1 MLRLISCC
9 IVMICVL
16 NPWVL
21 SPQLPAAQSL
31 ETGGVASSEH
41 LFLRLPQGREALGRD
56 AIGDLERCYQFM
68 DGTTGAKLPRRI
80 FIFADWT
87 QADNSCNQQE
97 AKITLGMNNRAAA
110 INPAGFLMHAAA
122 CEIGR
127 LGLLQTSG
135 GAQREDNAFLFE
147 GMIEILAQEFA
158 HSSRK
163 LEGAWVISQFLDQMG
178 KLGLAEQRSWSVF
191 SGGRRSYRNAA
202 PGITFLSF
210 LRESQGRDR
219 PVKFFESLK
228 KASLVASLATV
239 FKTPASE
246 LESAWLKK
254 VREYKAPEEI
264 TTNGEEAPQ
273 LVQTALVPETCQPG
287 GSLEIRLFM
296 KDAGG
301 NLFPD
306 GVFLKDERTGKVLQA
321 QTAAQKGAEYMAVV
335 IPVDSTCPPGNYPYR
350 VTAVDESGNV
360 RHWNGAY
367 RVLGF

>member
-1 MLRLISCC
+1 MVRLISCC
-9 IVMICVL
+9 IVLLCTL
-16 NPWVL
+16 TFWLLP
-21 SPQLPAAQSL
+21 PQLPAAQSL
-31 ETGGVASSEH
+31 EASGVASSEH
-41 LFLRLPQGREALGRD
+41 LLLRLPLEREGLGRD

-68 DGTTGAKLPRRI
+68 DGATGEKLPRRI
-80 FIFADWT
+80 LLFADWN
-87 QADNSCNQQE
+87 QADSSCNQQE
-97 AKITLGMNNRAAA
+97 AKITLGMNHRAAA
-110 INPAGFLMHAAA
+110 VNPAGFLMHAAA

-158 HSSRK
+158 HNSRS
-163 LEGAWVISQFLDQMG
+163 LEGAWVVSQFLDQMR
-178 KLGLAEQRSWSVF
+178 KLGLAEQRSWSAF

-219 PVKFFESLK
+219 PIKFFESLK
-228 KASLVASLATV
+228 KAGLVASLASV
-239 FKTPASE
+239 FRSPASE

-264 TTNGEEAPQ
+264 TINGEEAPQ
-273 LVQTALVPETCQPG
+273 LVQTVLVPETCPPG

-306 GVFLKDERTGKVLQA
+306 GIFIKDERTGKVLQPQA
-321 QTAAQKGAEYMAVV
+321 AAQKGADYLPVV
-335 IPVDSTCPPGNYPYR
+335 ISVDSTCPPGNYQYR
-350 VTAVDESGNV
+350 VTAVDDSGNV
-360 RHWNGAY
+360 RRWNGNY